1 MNGDKVDTNV
11 LEHQKR
17 DQESNENGFGKV
29 ENNKHSRA
37 EGEQHVVR
45 NKLKEGLQIMWHK
58 VRILQM
64 SEREKLPKL
73 KRNSKLIKLQE

>member
-1 MNGDKVDTNV
+1 MDTNV
-11 LEHQKR
+11 IERQKR